1 MNDLIKSQFYEYL
14 EKFLIELGKSSKK
27 LKKTIDS
34 NYKDI
39 KNEESIECI
48 KKNIYI
54 HKTHFLGKQEELD
67 TFFKDNS
74 IELLDKINLSD
85 IWEKSSN
92 ENKNAII
99 QYIKVFVF
107 MFESSNKTEEESN
120 EEEEESNEDEK
131 SNDNNFEDILKES
144 LLNNDEHLKSF
155 CNSINQDDNSI
166 VNLAKDIAS
175 ELKQE
180 NGTDMDNMANMFSN
194 GNGLNGLIN
203 SITSKLDTQMKNGT
217 LDQNKLLNDAQ
228 KMMGGNANL
237 FGNLFN
243 NINKNKS
250 PNTNSNSNTNTNTNT
265 NSTTVEEV
273 KEIKTTKK
281 NKKKTKK

>member
-54 HKTHFLGKQEELD
+54 HKTQFLGKQEELD

-107 MFESSNKTEEESN
+107 MFESSNKTEEDSN
-120 EEEEESNEDEK
+120 EEEESNEDEK

-166 VNLAKDIAS
+166 VNLAKDIAN

-180 NGTDMDNMANMFSN
+180 NGTDMDNMASMFSN

-217 LDQNKLLNDAQ
+217 LDQNKLLSDAQ

-250 PNTNSNSNTNTNTNT
+250 PNTNTNSNT

>member
-27 LKKTIDS
+27 LKKIIDS

-54 HKTHFLGKQEELD
+54 HKTQFLGKQEELD

-107 MFESSNKTEEESN
+107 MFESSNKTEEDSN
-120 EEEEESNEDEK
+120 EEEESNEDEK

-166 VNLAKDIAS
+166 VNLAKDIAN

-180 NGTDMDNMANMFSN
+180 NGTDMDNMASMFSN

-217 LDQNKLLNDAQ
+217 LDQNKLLSDAQ

-250 PNTNSNSNTNTNTNT
+250 YTNTNNNT